1 MQVKMQ
7 KIISVSI
14 KNREELKKKYQ
25 CSQTTLYNA
34 LAYKTMNRRADVIR
48 QDALDNFGGVE
59 SKKPVLN

>member
-1 MQVKMQ
+1 MQIKMQ

-25 CSQTTLYNA
+25 FSQTTLYNA

-48 QDALDNFGGVE
+48 HYALDNFGCV
-59 SKKPVLN
+59 

>member
-14 KNREELKKKYQ
+14 KKKYQ

-34 LAYKTMNRRADVIR
+34 LAYKTMNRRADAIR

-59 SKKPVLN
+59 SEKPVLN